1 MINLTQA
8 NNALKD
14 VYLDVIA
21 NQINCNT
28 DVLLG
33 KIKQTSSDVW
43 GKEIIK
49 NVWINGKMLTLKEE
63 LKNFYVSLEISDKAI
78 RCSQN
83 SAVAFL
89 NLLNDEV
96 EHMVKEAQHRLRNS
110 FYTEDTKPDYLP
122 EDFKYQPME
131 ITGLKKIFDTKSKTL
146 YGLSRKENPEMN
158 PVIKTIDKF
167 DPIKI
172 QEIIDNN
179 NDEVNVIVCS
189 AKIKR
194 DYMQYMSEHRQ
205 NIEVIE
211 CDGGFKCLQFNNSL
225 LMVQAKIPD
234 NEIYLLN
241 TEDFKLHQL
250 CDWEWLESESG
261 SILIPSATTPTYSAT
276 LVKYAD
282 YICEK
287 PYKQI
292 KIILGENKWLA
303 RNDWKS

>member
-1 MINLTQA
+1 MISLQTA

-14 VYLDVIA
+14 AYLDVIA
-21 NQINCNT
+21 NQLNT
-28 DVLLG
+28 NIDVVLG
-33 KIKQTSSDVW
+33 KIKQTSSDVY
-43 GKEIIK
+43 GKEIF
-49 NVWINGKMLTLKEE
+49 VLSRINGKQYQLRSE
-63 LKNFYVSLEISDKAI
+63 LANNYGKIEITDKAI

-83 SAVAFL
+83 STGAFVD
-89 NLLNDEV
+89 LLNAEM
-96 EHMVKEAQHRLRNS
+96 ENLIKETGIKITNA
-110 FYTEDTKPDYLP
+110 FYNKDKPRDYMTEDEKKAYTPLVLN
-122 EDFKYQPME
+122 
-131 ITGLKKIFDTKSKTL
+131 GLKYLFDDSEPLL
-146 YGLSRKENPEMN
+146 YGVDRKEIMPITKN
-158 PVIKTIDKF
+158 IDKF

-189 AKIKR
+189 AKVKR

-205 NIEVIE
+205 NIEIIE

-250 CDWEWLESESG
+250 CDWEWLGDENG
-261 SILIPSATTPTYSAT
+261 NVLKQVIGKPVYKAT

-292 KIILGENKWLA
+292 KIVLGESNVQ
-303 RNDWKS
+303 D

>member
-1 MINLTQA
+1 MISLQTA

-33 KIKQTSSDVW
+33 KIKHTSNDIW
-43 GKEIIK
+43 GKTIIK
-49 NVWINGKMLTLKEE
+49 NVWINGKVLTFKEE
-63 LKNFYVSLEISDKAI
+63 LKNFYVSMEISDKAI

-83 SAVAFL
+83 SAGAFV
-89 NLLNDEV
+89 NLLNDKV
-96 EHMVKEAQHRLRNS
+96 EYMIRESQHRLRNS

-131 ITGLKKIFDTKSKTL
+131 ITGLKKIFDIKSKTL

-158 PVIKTIDKF
+158 PVIKTLDKF

-189 AKIKR
+189 AKVKR

-205 NIEVIE
+205 GIEVIE

-250 CDWEWLESESG
+250 CDWEWLGDENENVLKQVVG
-261 SILIPSATTPTYSAT
+261 KPVYKAT

-292 KIILGENKWLA
+292 KIVIGES
-303 RNDWKS
+303 NDN

>member
-1 MINLTQA
+1 MISLTQA

-14 VYLDVIA
+14 VYLDVIS

-63 LKNFYVSLEISDKAI
+63 LKNFYVSMEISDKAI

-83 SAVAFL
+83 STVAFL

-96 EHMVKEAQHRLRNS
+96 EHMIKEAQHRLRNS

-189 AKIKR
+189 PKIRR

-250 CDWEWLESESG
+250 CDWEWLKSESG

-292 KIILGENKWLA
+292 KIILGEK
-303 RNDWKS
+303 K

>member
-1 MINLTQA
+1 MISLTTA

-14 VYLDVIA
+14 VYLDVIT

-33 KIKQTSSDVW
+33 KIKQTSNDVW
-43 GKEIIK
+43 GKQIIK

-63 LKNFYVSLEISDKAI
+63 LKNFYVSIEITDKAI

-83 SAVAFL
+83 SAGAFVD
-89 NLLNDEV
+89 LLNNEI
-96 EHMVKEAQHRLRNS
+96 ENMIKETQQRLKSS
-110 FYTEDTKPDYLP
+110 FYTEDIKPDYLP
-122 EDFKYQPME
+122 KEVKYEPMKV
-131 ITGLKKIFDTKSKTL
+131 TGLKKIFDINSETL
-146 YGLSRKENPEMN
+146 YGLSRKDNPEMN
-158 PVIKTIDKF
+158 PVIKTIDTF

-189 AKIKR
+189 AKVKR

-205 NIEVIE
+205 NIEIIE
-211 CDGGFKCLQFNNSL
+211 CDGGFKCLQFNGSL

-250 CDWEWLESESG
+250 CDWQWLGDENENVLRQVVG
-261 SILIPSATTPTYSAT
+261 KPVYKAT

-292 KIILGENKWLA
+292 KIVLGE
-303 RNDWKS
+303 

>member
-1 MINLTQA
+1 MISLTQA

-14 VYLDVIA
+14 VYLGIIA

-63 LKNFYVSLEISDKAI
+63 LKNFYVSMEISDKAI
-78 RCSQN
+78 RRSQN
-83 SAVAFL
+83 SAGAFV

-96 EHMVKEAQHRLRNS
+96 ENMMKEAQHRLRNS

-131 ITGLKKIFDTKSKTL
+131 ITGLKKIFDTNSKTL
-146 YGLSRKENPEMN
+146 YGLNRKDNPEIN
-158 PVIKTIDKF
+158 PVIEHIDKF
-167 DPIKI
+167 DVIKI

-189 AKIKR
+189 AKVKR

-205 NIEVIE
+205 NIEIIE
-211 CDGGFKCLQFNNSL
+211 CDGGFKCLQFNGSL

-250 CDWEWLESESG
+250 CDWQWLSDENDN
-261 SILIPSATTPTYSAT
+261 ILKQVVNKPVYKAT

-292 KIILGENKWLA
+292 KIILGENK
-303 RNDWKS
+303 

>member
-1 MINLTQA
+1 MISLQTAENVLR
-8 NNALKD
+8 D
-14 VYLDVIA
+14 VYLGVLG
-21 NQINCNT
+21 NQLNYNSCP
-28 DVLLG
+28 LLG

-43 GKEIIK
+43 GKEII
-49 NVWINGKMLTLKEE
+49 VLSRINGKQYQLRSE
-63 LKNFYVSLEISDKAI
+63 LADIYGEIEITDKAI

-83 SAVAFL
+83 SAGAFV
-89 NLLNDEV
+89 NLLNAEM
-96 EHMVKEAQHRLRNS
+96 ENLIKETGIKITNA
-110 FYTEDTKPDYLP
+110 FYNEDKPRDYMTEDEKKAYTPLVLN
-122 EDFKYQPME
+122 
-131 ITGLKKIFDTKSKTL
+131 GLKYLFNDSEPLL
-146 YGLSRKENPEMN
+146 YGVDRKEIMPITKN
-158 PVIKTIDKF
+158 IDKF

-189 AKIKR
+189 AKVKR

-225 LMVQAKIPD
+225 LMAQAKIPD

-241 TEDFKLHQL
+241 TEDFTLHQL
-250 CDWEWLESESG
+250 CDWEWLGDENG
-261 SILIPSATTPTYSAT
+261 NVLKQVVGKPAYKAT

-292 KIILGENKWLA
+292 KVVIGEN
-303 RNDWKS
+303 NDN

>member
-1 MINLTQA
+1 MISLQTA
-8 NNALKD
+8 NNVLKD

-33 KIKQTSSDVW
+33 KIKHTSSDVW

-63 LKNFYVSLEISDKAI
+63 LKNFYVSMEISDKAI

-83 SAVAFL
+83 SASAFVD
-89 NLLNDEV
+89 LLNDEV
-96 EHMVKEAQHRLRNS
+96 EHMIRESQHRLRNS

-131 ITGLKKIFDTKSKTL
+131 ITGLKKIFDIKSKTL

-158 PVIKTIDKF
+158 PVIKTLDKF

-172 QEIIDNN
+172 QEIIDND
-179 NDEVNVIVCS
+179 NDEVNVVVFS
-189 AKIKR
+189 AKVKR

-211 CDGGFKCLQFNNSL
+211 CDGGFKCWQFNNYL

-250 CDWEWLESESG
+250 CDWKWLGDENENVLKQVVG
-261 SILIPSATTPTYSAT
+261 KPIYKAT

-292 KIILGENKWLA
+292 KIVLGESNGK
-303 RNDWKS
+303 D